1 MVEAAKKVKIK
12 KLIYAASSSCYGAP
26 RKLPTSEKDNID
38 LKHPYAITKFISEE
52 IVMSYASIFKM
63 PNISLRFFNVY
74 GPRLDVL
81 SQYSAVIGNFIS
93 LFSNSIIDLTIS
105 LDRAP

>member
-1 MVEAAKKVKIK
+1 M
-12 KLIYAASSSCYGAP
+12 
-26 RKLPTSEKDNID
+26 R
-38 LKHPYAITKFISEE
+38 
-52 IVMSYASIFKM
+52 YASMFKM

-93 LFSNSIIDLTIS
+93 QSKNKKPLTIVGMVNR
-105 LDRAP
+105 LEILYMLMI